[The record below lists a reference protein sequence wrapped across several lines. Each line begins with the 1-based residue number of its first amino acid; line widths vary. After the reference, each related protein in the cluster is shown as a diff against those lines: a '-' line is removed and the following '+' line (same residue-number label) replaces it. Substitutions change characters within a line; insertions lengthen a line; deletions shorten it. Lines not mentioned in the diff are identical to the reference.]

1 MRYAAGE
8 VGGLNV
14 GMSMGLIPGVL
25 RTAATRWLYR
35 RVMPRLIAKPLRL
48 FLAMMLVATGL
59 AVAPAST
66 AVACACGGIATDPGS
81 NAKVYDEAA
90 VIWTDGR
97 SERIDMTLTMTG
109 DPSSAAW
116 LMPAPVGAKL
126 SVGASGVMSR
136 LDVAAA
142 PKVITKKKYR
152 LSVGFGEAGNQAVGQ
167 APGGAQVE
175 SHVQIGP
182 FDVTTLS
189 GTSATGVNDW
199 LKANGF
205 GARDELLPMF
215 QSYLDQD
222 WRINAVKLVPE
233 KAATLGRTLPPLRMA
248 FPTRKVVYP
257 MKLSGAATVAQQVR
271 IHLLAARRM
280 EIGTQAAPSR
290 PLRLDFSGAIPAST
304 AGLGRGLMP
313 GHNDQVWLTS
323 WSGTLPPRT
332 ITDDYDFKASATT
345 SAYRRQITRTEYVDV
360 PVLGIMLA
368 LIPVGLLIVLGLA
381 LLYTRQNKRL

>member
-1 MRYAAGE
+1 MEGWALDRSR
-8 VGGLNV
+8 VF
-14 GMSMGLIPGVL
+14 L
-25 RTAATRWLYR
+25 RTAATRYLYR

-48 FLAMMLVATGL
+48 LLAMLLVATALG
-59 AVAPAST
+59 AAPTST

-97 SERIDMTLTMTG
+97 SERIDMTLSMTG

-116 LMPAPVGAKL
+116 LMPAPAGAKL
-126 SVGASGVMSR
+126 SLGASGVMPR
-136 LDVAAA
+136 LDAAAA
-142 PKVITKKKYR
+142 PKIVTKKKYR
-152 LSVGFGEAGNQAVGQ
+152 LSMGFSESGNRGVSQ
-167 APGGAQVE
+167 APGGAHVE
-175 SHVQIGP
+175 SHVRIGP

-199 LKANGF
+199 LVANGF
-205 GARDELLPMF
+205 GARNELLPMF
-215 QSYLDQD
+215 QSYLDQH

-233 KAATLGRTLPPLRMA
+233 QASTLGRTLPPLRMA

-280 EIGTQAAPSR
+280 EIGTQAAPSK

-304 AGLGRGLMP
+304 AGLDHGLVS
-313 GHNDQVWLTS
+313 GHGDQVWLTS
-323 WSGTLPPRT
+323 WSGALPPRT
-332 ITDDYDFKASATT
+332 ITDDYDFKASAT
-345 SAYRRQITRTEYVDV
+345 SSGYRRQITRTEYVDV

-368 LIPVGLLIVLGLA
+368 LIPVGLLIALGLA
-381 LLYTRQNKRL
+381 LLYSRQKKRL